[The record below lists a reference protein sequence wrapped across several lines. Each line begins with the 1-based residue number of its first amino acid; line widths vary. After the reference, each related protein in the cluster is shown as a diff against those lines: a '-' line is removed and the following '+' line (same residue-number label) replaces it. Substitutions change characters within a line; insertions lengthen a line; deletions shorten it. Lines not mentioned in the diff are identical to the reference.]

1 MVADSDRARV
11 LSARHANRHDRVV
24 RVLRRVL
31 VLNLIVA
38 FAKIALGYWSGAVSI
53 LSDGFHSLIDAA
65 SNVVALVGIS
75 AAQRPADQNH
85 PYGHRKYETMAS
97 VGILL
102 FMLLVLLEVAR
113 NAFAHLRMPSAPT
126 VLPAGVLTMLVTLAI
141 NVVVV
146 RYESSASRA
155 LNSEILSAD
164 AKHTRSDLWT
174 TIAVLAALAGVWLG
188 YPMLDPLAGLV
199 VSVFIGHAGWQIA
212 REASGVLS
220 DEIVIDEDDIRAV
233 IDAVPGVIGSEK
245 IRTRGA
251 ADNVFLDL
259 HLWIDGKTP
268 LEAAHHTSHVVKDR
282 LMARFPQIV
291 DAVIHIEPPPHQY
304 PARKS
309 TSFSSASPRS

>member
-11 LSARHANRHDRVV
+11 LSERHQHVV
-24 RVLRRVL
+24 RVLYRVL
-31 VLNLIVA
+31 VLNLLVS

-53 LSDGFHSLIDAA
+53 LSDGFHSLTDAA

-85 PYGHRKYETMAS
+85 PYGHRKYETMAA

-113 NAFAHLRMPSAPT
+113 NALAHLRMPSVPD
-126 VLPAGVLTMLVTLAI
+126 VLPAGVATMLVTLAI
-141 NVVVV
+141 NVFVV
-146 RYESSASRA
+146 RYESSAGRA
-155 LNSEILSAD
+155 LRSEILNAD
-164 AKHTRSDLWT
+164 AKHTKSDVWT
-174 TIAVLAALAGVWLG
+174 TVAVLAALGGVWLG
-188 YPMLDPLAGLV
+188 HPILDPVAGIV

-220 DEIVIDEDDIRAV
+220 DEIVLDETEIRKEV
-233 IDAVPGVIGSEK
+233 EVVPGVIGCEK

-259 HLWIDGKTP
+259 HLWLDGDTP
-268 LEAAHHTSHVVKDR
+268 LQQAHSTSHIVKDR

-291 DAVIHIEPPPHQY
+291 DAVIHIEPPPH
-304 PARKS
+304 
-309 TSFSSASPRS
+309 